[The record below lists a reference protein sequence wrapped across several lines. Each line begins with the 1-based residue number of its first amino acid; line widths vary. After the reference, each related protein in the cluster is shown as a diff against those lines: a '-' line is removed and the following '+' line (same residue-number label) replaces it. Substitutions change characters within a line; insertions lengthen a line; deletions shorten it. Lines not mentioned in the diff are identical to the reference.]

1 MYLIYQVVEEHHSL
15 PVYGFT
21 ECKNLNLKVVPNKI

>member
-15 PVYGFT
+15 YGFT